1 MKGKN
6 KHRHV
11 RRRRHDNRMPL
22 LNAGRTTVRPMA
34 SDFDYDVDKSCELP
48 QAELPLGDPSIA
60 QNAILEIDDNESS
73 ILDIIV
79 KDSANV
85 EINSHDLQA
94 ALSLQAALEL
104 ALAIVLSVSVADGNA
119 ASQVT
124 EDLLARICTA
134 QRIRRVI
141 RVDNAYAVRVQVV
154 ATELAVQLQLLLQV
168 LAAIVAKL
176 EVA

>member
-6 KHRHV
+6 MHRHV
-11 RRRRHDNRMPL
+11 RRRRHHNRMPL
-22 LNAGRTTVRPMA
+22 INARNTAVRSLA
-34 SDFDYDVDKSCELP
+34 SGFDYDVEKQCELP
-48 QAELPLGDPSIA
+48 QAELPLENAEIA
-60 QNAILEIDDNESS
+60 QNAILEIDDDESS

-79 KDSANV
+79 KDSENV
-85 EINSHDLQA
+85 EIASHDLQA

-119 ASQVT
+119 ASQVRD
-124 EDLLARICTA
+124 DLLARICTA